1 MPTKFSPHTESAR
14 MSPEVT
20 ENKPQHRFEIPIVHD
35 AIAAAYYREDRDRVV
50 LIHTEVP
57 SEHWNEGW
65 ASKVAAGAL
74 DIIRATGRR
83 AVLKCPFMAAY
94 YVRHPEYS
102 DIVDG

>member
-1 MPTKFSPHTESAR
+1 MT
-14 MSPEVT
+14 PEVI
-20 ENKPQHRFEIPIVHD
+20 ENKAQHRFEIPIAD
-35 AIAAAYYREDRDRVV
+35 GAIAAAYYRDEGNRVV

-57 SEHWNEGW
+57 SEYWNEGW

-83 AVLKCPFMAAY
+83 VLLKCPFMSAY